1 MNDFLIKYL
10 DGLKEIFLYPELEL
24 RILLNK
30 SSIKDKE
37 IILSNFKYED
47 IDIFK
52 FKKFF
57 KRRINK
63 EPISKILNSKSFWKY
78 DFFVNHDV
86 LDPRPETEL
95 IIENILRIYR
105 NKNKV
110 LKILDICTGSGCL
123 AISLAKEYPQS
134 KIIATDI
141 SKKAIDIAKKNAI
154 NLGCINQIKFVQCDL
169 LSKIQLYDIV
179 VSNPPYL
186 SKVEFDKT
194 SAEIK
199 LYEPEI
205 ALVALNDG
213 YEFYEKISNIL
224 NKILKK
230 NSNVFLEIGSSQAK
244 KVIKI
249 FNYNNITCLKL
260 VKDLQ
265 YLDRMLILNKS

>member
-52 FKKFF
+52 FKKIF

-86 LDPRPETEL
+86 LDPRPETEF

-105 NKNKV
+105 NKNQV

-154 NLGCINQIKFVQCDL
+154 NLGCINQIEFVQCDL
-169 LSKIQLYDIV
+169 LNKIQLYDIV

-186 SKVEFDKT
+186 SKIEFDKT

-199 LYEPEI
+199 LYEPKI

-213 YEFYEKISNIL
+213 YEFYEKITNII

-230 NSNVFLEIGSSQAK
+230 NSNVFLEIGSTQAK

-265 YLDRMLILNKS
+265 NLDRILILNKS

>member
-52 FKKFF
+52 FKKIF

-86 LDPRPETEL
+86 LDPRPETEF

-105 NKNKV
+105 NKNQV

-154 NLGCINQIKFVQCDL
+154 NLGCINQIEFVQCDL
-169 LSKIQLYDIV
+169 LNKIQLYDIV

-186 SKVEFDKT
+186 SKIEFDKT

-199 LYEPEI
+199 LYEPKI

-213 YEFYEKISNIL
+213 YEFYEKIPNII

-230 NSNVFLEIGSSQAK
+230 NSNVFLEIGSTQAK

-265 YLDRMLILNKS
+265 NLDRILILNKS